1 MHRVEGTRRAAA
13 AKVRKENLRARTLS
27 RLDRPGLTTEAIDA
41 QEYAAM
47 QRMEL
52 GLSTKASVQQWDA
65 ARREGLSD
73 SLEYARA
80 KSAEVH
86 AIRRNAAAERA
97 KMIAKKREE
106 ARMLRSL
113 HLQRESEARCLIEA
127 RVGFSKACAQQAY
140 DHVFVAPEMARQV
153 AASEWARLGAD
164 AEGALI
170 SRASGEPSK
179 RM

>member
-52 GLSTKASVQQWDA
+52 GLATKASVQQWDA

-73 SLEYARA
+73 SLECARA
-80 KSAEVH
+80 MCS
-86 AIRRNAAAERA
+86 
-97 KMIAKKREE
+97 
-106 ARMLRSL
+106 
-113 HLQRESEARCLIEA
+113 
-127 RVGFSKACAQQAY
+127 
-140 DHVFVAPEMARQV
+140 
-153 AASEWARLGAD
+153 
-164 AEGALI
+164 
-170 SRASGEPSK
+170 
-179 RM
+179 